1 MNKNWSLLNVQA
13 PVLKEK
19 FTTNLFQ
26 LNELKTYQNEQKLF
40 DGIVRGV
47 NENGLLLI
55 EVAGELKTFD
65 LKEITF
71 VL

>member
-1 MNKNWSLLNVQA
+1 
-13 PVLKEK
+13 
-19 FTTNLFQ
+19 
-26 LNELKTYQNEQKLF
+26 LKTYQNEQKLF

-71 VL
+71 IL